1 MTRTPLYIY
10 TILLCL
16 LSGVSTSAQK
26 LTIESFGVAQGDLS
40 ASVNPRTDRNGVAC
54 GLVKVQLVGA
64 GAKFEGNIMGNVSF
78 QNNEYWVYMT
88 EGAYL
93 LNVSHP
99 DCLPLSINLHDHGLK
114 DGVQPKTTY
123 RLVLAKLDG
132 QDEGMNYLTLMVKPA
147 NSKVT
152 VNGQIREVDSDGS
165 VSLYVPAGTY
175 SYQVEAPGYA
185 TQTGQITV
193 SGEAVTKQI
202 TLTSSMASLRVSC
215 ATPGAQIYIN
225 NQLKGTAP
233 WSGTLAAGSYLIE
246 ARKEGLRS
254 QKRSEVIAERDN
266 RKIELPALEAPS
278 GSLNVNY
285 KPVQS
290 EVWLDGKRLGTSP
303 SVFRNINPGRHEVE
317 IRKSGYQT
325 KKETVT
331 VADGQTA
338 TLTGTLVAMQ
348 GSNSNSTS
356 IATSTEMGSAV
367 ETFTVDGVSF
377 KMVRVD
383 GGTFMMGSKDSDAY
397 SSEKPVHQV
406 TLSSYAIGETEVTQE
421 LWQAVMG
428 KNPSHFK
435 GENLPVEQVSWE
447 DCQEFIRQ
455 LNAKTGRTF
464 RLPTEAEWE
473 FAARGGVKSRGY
485 KYSGSNS
492 IGDVAWYWENS
503 GNNPLSGEWDND
515 RINSNHCRTH
525 PVKTKQANELGLYDM
540 SGNVLEWCSDWY
552 GSYGSNAQTNPIGPS
567 SGSGRVIRGGSWCHA
582 AEDCRSIDRDYC
594 LPSYPCSNL
603 GLRLAL

>member
-1 MTRTPLYIY
+1 MNKQFFYSVLF
-10 TILLCL
+10 LLC
-16 LSGVSTSAQK
+16 SITTGAQELK
-26 LTIESFGVAQGDLS
+26 VKSFGVAQGDLS
-40 ASVNPRTDRNGVAC
+40 ANVNPRSDRNGVAC
-54 GLVKVQLVGA
+54 GLVKVQLAVE
-64 GAKFEGNIMGNVSF
+64 GAKFNGSVVGDVTYSLS
-78 QNNEYWVYMT
+78 EYWVYMND
-88 EGAYL
+88 GAYL
-93 LNVSHP
+93 LEVHCP
-99 DCLPLSINLHDHGLK
+99 GFLPLSINLHDHGLK

-123 RLVLAKLDG
+123 RLVLAKPAG

-254 QKRSEVIAERDN
+254 QKRSEVIAERDD

-331 VADGQTA
+331 VADGQT
-338 TLTGTLVAMQ
+338 TNLTGTLSATQVNR
-348 GSNSNSTS
+348 SNTIVKETNKTVSSPES
-356 IATSTEMGSAV
+356 V
-367 ETFTVDGVSF
+367 ETFTVGGVSF
-377 KMVRVD
+377 NMVRVE
-383 GGTFMMGSKDSDAY
+383 GGTFMMGSEDSDAY
-397 SSEKPVHQV
+397 DAEKPVHQV

-421 LWQAVMG
+421 LWQTVMG
-428 KNPSHFK
+428 SNPSHFK
-435 GENLPVEQVSWE
+435 GTNLPVEKVSWA
-447 DCQEFIRQ
+447 DCQKFIRK
-455 LNAKTGRTF
+455 LNAMTGRTF

-473 FAARGGVKSRGY
+473 FAARGGNKSRGY
-485 KYSGSNS
+485 KYSGSN
-492 IGDVAWYWENS
+492 IYYNS
-503 GNNPLSGEWDND
+503 FN
-515 RINSNHCRTH
+515 TH
-525 PVKTKQANELGLYDM
+525 SVKKRKANELGLYNM
-540 SGNVLEWCSDWY
+540 TGNVLEWCQDWY
-552 GSYGSNAQTNPIGPS
+552 GSYDSNAQTDPTGPE
-567 SGSGRVIRGGSWCHA
+567 SGSFRVIRGGSWIHNVRFCPSSFRNFNSPWF
-582 AEDCRSIDRDYC
+582 CIDF
-594 LPSYPCSNL
+594 L

>member
-233 WSGTLAAGSYLIE
+233 WSGSLAAGSYLIE

-377 KMVRVD
+377 KMVRVE

-485 KYSGSNS
+485 KYCGSNS

-567 SGSGRVIRGGSWCHA
+567 SGSRRVVRGGSWDIIA
-582 AEDCRSIDRDYC
+582 WICRSTSRGSVT
-594 LPSYPCSNL
+594 PSIRYDLL

>member
-1 MTRTPLYIY
+1 MTIMVF
-10 TILLCL
+10 LLTAFGAW
-16 LSGVSTSAQK
+16 SQK
-26 LTIESFGVAQGDLS
+26 LTVESFGVAQGDLS
-40 ASVNPRTDRNGVAC
+40 ASVNPRPDRNGVAC

-114 DGVQPKTTY
+114 DGVQSKTTY
-123 RLVLAKLDG
+123 RLVL
-132 QDEGMNYLTLMVKPA
+132 VKPA
-147 NSKVT
+147 INVAEQDDGLRFVALKLEPSEGAMVYIDGKPQRL
-152 VNGQIREVDSDGS
+152 VNGAANILLPMGRHTYRAEAQGYDAKSGSFDLGNETLPLNIRLESNLGS
-165 VSLYVPAGTY
+165 LRVSTPTAGAAIYVNDEHKGVSPWSGQLPAGTY
-175 SYQVEAPGYA
+175 RVEARLDGYRPQRQSVTLSQRA
-185 TQTGQITV
+185 SETIT
-193 SGEAVTKQI
+193 
-202 TLTSSMASLRVSC
+202 
-215 ATPGAQIYIN
+215 
-225 NQLKGTAP
+225 
-233 WSGTLAAGSYLIE
+233 
-246 ARKEGLRS
+246 
-254 QKRSEVIAERDN
+254 
-266 RKIELPALEAPS
+266 LPALQAIAGRLS
-278 GSLNVNY
+278 VNY
-285 KPVQS
+285 MPQDA
-290 EVWLDGKRLGTSP
+290 EVWLDGKNIGKSP
-303 SVFRNINPGRHEVE
+303 GVFRDITVGRHEVE
-317 IRKSGYQT
+317 IRKSGYVS
-325 KKETVT
+325 KKKTITIAE
-331 VADGQTA
+331 GQTA
-338 TLTGTLVAMQ
+338 TLTGALVATQ
-348 GSNSNSTS
+348 SNNSNSTS
-356 IATSTEMGSAV
+356 TATSTEMGSAV
-367 ETFTVDGVSF
+367 ETFTVNGVSF
-377 KMVRVD
+377 KMVRVE

-485 KYSGSNS
+485 KYCGSNS